1 MTLRLLLAC
10 DEPEGGARSLV
21 RGKTWVEAGPGLVS
35 SSEENG
41 GEGKEEEEEEEEEE
55 SKPPAGRAASRPLA
69 SQLAASDGA
78 VAQARLTQNQLSQ
91 QQKKHCATVCFPGKV
106 CTDDVKPSRSFW
118 FISFYRAGIKTAPR

>member
-35 SSEENG
+35 SPEENG
-41 GEGKEEEEEEEEEE
+41 GEGKEEEEEDG
-55 SKPPAGRAASRPLA
+55 KPPAGRAASRPLA

-78 VAQARLTQNQLSQ
+78 VAQARLTQNQFSQ
-91 QQKKHCATVCFPGKV
+91 QKNTVQQSVSLGKCV
-106 CTDDVKPSRSFW
+106 LMT
-118 FISFYRAGIKTAPR
+118 

>member
-35 SSEENG
+35 SPEENG
-41 GEGKEEEEEEEEEE
+41 GEGKEEEEEEEEDG
-55 SKPPAGRAASRPLA
+55 KPPAGRAASRPLA

-91 QQKKHCATVCFPGKV
+91 KKTLCNSLFPWESV
-106 CTDDVKPSRSFW
+106 
-118 FISFYRAGIKTAPR
+118 Y

>member
-41 GEGKEEEEEEEEEE
+41 GEGKEEEEEEG
-55 SKPPAGRAASRPLA
+55 SKPPAGWAASRPLA

-91 QQKKHCATVCFPGKV
+91 QNKTLCNSLFPWESV
-106 CTDDVKPSRSFW
+106 
-118 FISFYRAGIKTAPR
+118 Y

>member
-41 GEGKEEEEEEEEEE
+41 GEGKEEEEEEEG

-91 QQKKHCATVCFPGKV
+91 KKTLCNSLFPWESV
-106 CTDDVKPSRSFW
+106 
-118 FISFYRAGIKTAPR
+118 Y

>member
-1 MTLRLLLAC
+1 M
-10 DEPEGGARSLV
+10 V

-35 SSEENG
+35 SPEENG
-41 GEGKEEEEEEEEEE
+41 GEGKKEEEE

-91 QQKKHCATVCFPGKV
+91 KKNTVQQSVSLGKCLLMTKSHLGPFGSFPFTEQAT
-106 CTDDVKPSRSFW
+106 
-118 FISFYRAGIKTAPR
+118 KTAPR

>member
-41 GEGKEEEEEEEEEE
+41 GEGKEEEEEEEATSWPGSIQASGIPASSLRWGSSTSSPHTKPTLATKKKTLCNSLFPWE
-55 SKPPAGRAASRPLA
+55 S
-69 SQLAASDGA
+69 
-78 VAQARLTQNQLSQ
+78 V
-91 QQKKHCATVCFPGKV
+91 
-106 CTDDVKPSRSFW
+106 
-118 FISFYRAGIKTAPR
+118 Y